1 MAPRTRSCWRS
12 SPRDVADVADIVTS
26 RAPRAS
32 RASRAD
38 RSRFGAAVAL
48 ALGALAVA
56 GATLVGWNEG
66 VLDALVTPPPLLRA
80 ALVGGS
86 VTLGLVLLTRSV
98 GRLAEAGEH
107 DVPGLIRAVRLTFLA
122 VAALAAAAG
131 WALGHP
137 LPLVIAAVIAGI
149 DVLETSFLLLVV
161 GRR

>member
-1 MAPRTRSCWRS
+1 
-12 SPRDVADVADIVTS
+12 VTS

-32 RASRAD
+32 RVERT
-38 RSRFGAAVAL
+38 RTGAAVAL

-66 VLDALVTPPPLLRA
+66 LLDAVVTPPALLRA

-98 GRLAEAGEH
+98 GRLAKAGEH
-107 DVPGLIRAVRLTFLA
+107 DVPGLIRAVRLAFLA
-122 VAALAAAAG
+122 VAAFAAAAG
-131 WALGHP
+131 WALAHP
-137 LPLVIAAVIAGI
+137 LPIVVAGVIAGI
-149 DVLETSFLLLVV
+149 DVIETSFLLVVV